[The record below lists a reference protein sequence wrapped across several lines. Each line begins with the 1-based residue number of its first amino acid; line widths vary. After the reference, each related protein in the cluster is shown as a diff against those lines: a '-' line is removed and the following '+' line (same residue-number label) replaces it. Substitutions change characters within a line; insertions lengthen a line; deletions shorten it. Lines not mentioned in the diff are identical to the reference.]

1 MLYYNWTVGGKD
13 YKCRLTARACV
24 DLEKKLGENPL
35 NVFIKI
41 ANANGALPSVGDM
54 VTILHASLQSMEHG
68 ISLDRAY
75 ELYDQYV
82 DEGHTLVE
90 FIPVILEI
98 FKVSGFF
105 NVETE
110 GKNAQQEV
118 VVQ

>member
-1 MLYYNWTVGGKD
+1 MLYTTFKVGDRD

-41 ANANGALPSVGDM
+41 ANQNGALPSIGDM

-68 ISLDRAY
+68 ISLDKAY
-75 ELYDQYV
+75 ELYDSWV

-90 FIPVILEI
+90 FIPILLEI

-105 NVETE
+105 NEEAE
-110 GKNAQQEV
+110 GKNAQQERA
-118 VVQ
+118 

>member
-1 MLYYNWTVGGKD
+1 MLYAIWSVGDRD

-41 ANANGALPSVGDM
+41 ANANGALPTIGDM
-54 VTILHASLQSMEHG
+54 ITILHASLQSMEHG
-68 ISLDRAY
+68 ITLDKTY

-82 DEGHTLVE
+82 DEGHSLTEL
-90 FIPVILEI
+90 IPTVLEI

-105 NVETE
+105 NEE
-110 GKNAQQEV
+110 ADAKNA
-118 VVQ
+118 

>member
-1 MLYYNWTVGGKD
+1 MLYYNWTVGDRD

-41 ANANGALPSVGDM
+41 ANENGSLPSVSDM

-68 ISLDRAY
+68 ITLDKAFD
-75 ELYDQYV
+75 LYDAWV

-90 FIPVILEI
+90 FIPVLLEI

-105 NVETE
+105 NEEAE
-110 GKNAQQEV
+110 GKNAQQV
-118 VVQ
+118 GVQ

>member
-1 MLYYNWTVGGKD
+1 MLYAIWSVGDRD

-41 ANANGALPSVGDM
+41 ASENGALPSIGDLI
-54 VTILHASLQSMEHG
+54 TILHASLQSMEHG
-68 ISLDRAY
+68 ITLDKAY

-82 DEGHTLVE
+82 DEGHTLTE
-90 FIPVILEI
+90 LIPLILEI

-105 NVETE
+105 NEE
-110 GKNAQQEV
+110 QEKNAEAV
-118 VVQ
+118 EA

>member
-1 MLYYNWTVGGKD
+1 MLYTTFKVGDRD

-41 ANANGALPSVGDM
+41 ANENGSLPSVSDM

-68 ISLDRAY
+68 ITLDKAFD
-75 ELYDQYV
+75 LYDAWV

-90 FIPVILEI
+90 FIPVLLEI

-105 NVETE
+105 NEEAE
-110 GKNAQQEV
+110 GKNAQQV
-118 VVQ
+118 GVQ

>member
-1 MLYYNWTVGGKD
+1 MLYSTFTVGDKE

-41 ANANGALPSVGDM
+41 ANANGALPSIGDM

-68 ISLDRAY
+68 ITIEKAY
-75 ELYDQYV
+75 ELYDKYV
-82 DEGHTLVE
+82 DEGHTLVD

-105 NVETE
+105 NEE
-110 GKNAQQEV
+110 QGKNAQQEEV
-118 VVQ
+118 L